1 MTTDRRVVWC
11 CDQTGMWCGAV
22 TTDRRVVW
30 CCDHRQACG
39 VVLWAV
45 TRQACGVVLWAVT
58 RQACGHSGVVLGLA
72 MIKRIKF
79 SEAYTGLAGAL
90 TASRPV
96 T

>member
-11 CDQTGMWCGAV
+11 CD
-22 TTDRRVVW
+22 
-30 CCDHRQACG
+30 H
-39 VVLWAV
+39 
-45 TRQACGVVLWAVT
+45 RQACGVVLWAVT

-79 SEAYTGLAGAL
+79 SEAYTGLARAL